1 MKYHY
6 YRFSSIDSTQNFV
19 AAQVDFSL
27 PVICRAE
34 NQSAGYGQRGAAW
47 FSPKGGLYFSVGIEI
62 NQRQELLAGITQHIA
77 ITLAEILNNSA
88 KNNNE
93 EIKIKWPNDLF
104 YRGKKCAGILLQSG
118 KADNAEKSKIILG
131 VGVNFF
137 AEDGNFIGLRD
148 KFFSADELFEH
159 LIPELF
165 LLFNYWEKTPYLP
178 LDNSWDKFD
187 LFRNQEIKLEGDGK
201 IYRNLG
207 IDQKGRICL
216 KKDDKVEFLT
226 SVRISK
232 ECLN

>member
-6 YRFSSIDSTQNFV
+6 YRFSNIDSTQNFV
-19 AAQVDFSL
+19 AAQDNFPL
-27 PVICRAE
+27 PVICRADS
-34 NQSAGYGQRGAAW
+34 QSAGYGQRGAAW
-47 FSPKGGLYFSVGIEI
+47 FSPKGGLYFSVGLEI
-62 NQRQELLAGITQHIA
+62 NQRQELLAGITQYIA
-77 ITLAEILNNSA
+77 ITVAKLLNNGV
-88 KNNNE
+88 KNNTE
-93 EIKIKWPNDLF
+93 EVKIKWPNDLF
-104 YRGKKCAGILLQSG
+104 YRGKKCAGILLQSS

-131 VGVNFF
+131 IGVNFF

-148 KFFSADELFEH
+148 AFFSANDLFER

-165 LLFNYWEKTPYLP
+165 SLFNYWEKTPYLP
-178 LDNSWDKFD
+178 LDNLWDKFD

-216 KKDDKVEFLT
+216 KNGARVEFLT

-232 ECLN
+232 ECFN